1 FVAQDSILRHDRMEL
16 SMIRAANLDTD
27 QPASTVMRRS
37 IVFSL
42 IAIFAFSGT
51 YRSQAQEPGLKLPPY
66 KREVLPNGLTL
77 LLMERHDLPLVSF
90 QLIVK
95 TGAVAD
101 PAGKEGLAAITAEL
115 LRKGTKAR
123 TGDKISEE
131 LDFVGATFGAG
142 RNPDYS
148 TASAEF
154 VKKDVSSGLDL
165 LADMIENADRE
176 R

>member
-1 FVAQDSILRHDRMEL
+1 MEL

-66 KREVLPNGLTL
+66 KRVVLPNGLTL
-77 LLMERHDLPLVSF
+77 LLMERHELPLVSL

-95 TGAVAD
+95 TGSVAD

-123 TGDKISEE
+123 TADKISAER
-131 LDFVGATFGAG
+131 DFVGTAFRAG
-142 RNPDYS
+142 SNARY
-148 TASAEF
+148 TAASVEF
-154 VKKDVSSGLDL
+154 VKHDRSSRLDFI
-165 LADMIENADRE
+165 AG
-176 R
+176 